1 MFTVGFCRG
10 MFFRYTFNVETGEC
24 EGKTYGGCGYELGNM
39 FDTEDECNDACVN
52 QE

>member
-10 MFFRYTFNVETGEC
+10 MFFRYTFNAATGLC

-39 FDTEDECNDACVN
+39 FDTEAECVAACVN
-52 QE
+52 